1 MFEGHVKSSLVGE
14 NQTVDDVTTGRNLV
28 LHLFKGDEVSKP
40 VTIRFPG

>member
-28 LHLFKGDEVSKP
+28 LHLYKGDEVCKP
-40 VTIRFPG
+40 VTIRFLG